1 MILRFGRD
9 RFDCVWIIT
18 PSVKASLGV
27 LKVTKSQTFLDVG
40 SKPLFDIMFEIDR
53 LSSYYF
59 AWDKWIMKQTLD
71 IKKTHLSMFLE

>member
-9 RFDCVWIIT
+9 QFDCIQVIT

-40 SKPLFDIMFEIDR
+40 SKPLIDILFENDR
-53 LSSYYF
+53 LSSF
-59 AWDKWIMKQTLD
+59 WDK
-71 IKKTHLSMFLE
+71 

>member
-9 RFDCVWIIT
+9 RFDCVQVIT

-59 AWDKWIMKQTLD
+59 ARDK
-71 IKKTHLSMFLE
+71 

>member
-1 MILRFGRD
+1 MILRFGKD
-9 RFDCVWIIT
+9 RFDYVQIIA

-53 LSSYYF
+53 LSSYYLG
-59 AWDKWIMKQTLD
+59 IN
-71 IKKTHLSMFLE
+71 E